1 MRPPSSAVVPQKHC
15 RDCRRVKNP
24 FTSCS
29 CIMALPLPVFVEE
42 ETPMKSGFHWALVT
56 NWQSFVCLSLS
67 RVFIRGQLWS
77 AGAQGSQSAVR
88 NEEID
93 RSVPWAVLKL
103 IRMSKMQQSVFIA
116 WKPGYTAVF
125 FHSLIETCK
134 LVLQDVPSFL
144 CLFVCRSCLS
154 DPIPVTNG

>member
-1 MRPPSSAVVPQKHC
+1 M
-15 RDCRRVKNP
+15 
-24 FTSCS
+24 
-29 CIMALPLPVFVEE
+29 FVEE
-42 ETPMKSGFHWALVT
+42 ETPIKSGFHWALVI

-103 IRMSKMQQSVFIA
+103 IRMSKMQQSVFTA
-116 WKPGYTAVF
+116 WKPGHTAV
-125 FHSLIETCK
+125 FHSLIETCE

-154 DPIPVTNG
+154 DPITVTKWLRTGFLLLPVHGREGLF